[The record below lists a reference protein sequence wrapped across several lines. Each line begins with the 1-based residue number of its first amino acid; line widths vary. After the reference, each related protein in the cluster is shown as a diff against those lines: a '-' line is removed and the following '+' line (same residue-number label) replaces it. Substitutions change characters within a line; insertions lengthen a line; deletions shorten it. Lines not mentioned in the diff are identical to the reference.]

1 MDQRA
6 TRLVDM
12 PQQRRLA
19 PVQSIKAESR
29 TVTVMWSAGA
39 RVRRYD
45 WWEDE
50 HFIEELDMSSS
61 AVDMTRLMS
70 GAPVLN
76 THDSSRL
83 DSVLGVVERAWLQD
97 GKGYA
102 ELRFS
107 EREDVQPFW
116 RDVESGIIRNVS
128 VGYSII
134 EMREVG
140 RDKETGYRVLRAVKW
155 QPFEISMVP
164 VGADAEAGTRAA
176 QTTTTRCA
184 IDVEQRYAGSQPAA
198 PAASWKGDT
207 QVSAVVET
215 PAAGPQAATPQA
227 PQIDP
232 VQMEKDRKVA
242 IENLCRAMN
251 LDVRMASHWI
261 ASGKDFK
268 AISDEALKVLE
279 ERGKDKPAEV
289 AAIGL
294 TDKEVSQFSLFR
306 MISAVQ
312 SGDFSKAGFEK
323 RCHEAVAAQVMNK
336 LGRGAQAE
344 NNFFVPAEVLKAQMV
359 QQRAQRDLTSTPGS
373 AGGFL
378 VETANVSFIELLR
391 NRSVLFN
398 MGARRLSGLVGNVA
412 VPRQTGAATANWMSA
427 ESGTGAAYSDQTFGQ
442 MALTP
447 KTVVAATK
455 ISRQLQLQS
464 DPSAE
469 SIVMAD
475 LAAQV
480 ALAVDSAGLN
490 GSGASGQPTGI
501 INTGG
506 IGGFTGTSITYA
518 LLLNS
523 QEDLAL
529 ANTLTAGCGYVS
541 HPAATSIL
549 MQRARF
555 ANTDTPLW
563 IGNML
568 DGQCLG
574 FRGMSSNQMPSSRLL
589 FGDFSQVVVG
599 EWGVLELA
607 VNPVEN
613 FLAGIIGLRAMY
625 SVDVG
630 VRYAGAFSY
639 ASNNVT

>member
-19 PVQSIKAESR
+19 PVQSIKADSR

-50 HFIEELDMSSS
+50 HFIEELDMSSG
-61 AVDMTRLMS
+61 AVDMARLMS

-107 EREDVQPFW
+107 ERDDVQPFW

-128 VGYSII
+128 VGYSIL

-164 VGADAEAGTRAA
+164 VGADAEAGTRTAA
-176 QTTTTRCA
+176 LSTTRCS
-184 IDVEQRYAGSQPAA
+184 INVEQRDADFQPAA
-198 PAASWKGDT
+198 PAASMEDRHMT
-207 QVSAVVET
+207 TEVQAP
-215 PAAGPQAATPQA
+215 PAGQQAAQA

-323 RCHEAVAAQVMNK
+323 RCHEAVASQVMHK

-359 QQRAQRDLTSTPGS
+359 PQRVQRDLTSTPGS

-378 VETANVSFIELLR
+378 VETANVSFIDLLR

-480 ALAVDSAGLN
+480 ALAVDLAGLN

-501 INTGG
+501 INTAG
-506 IGGFTGTSITYA
+506 IGGFTGTSITYG

-529 ANTLTAGCGYVS
+529 ANTLTASCGYVS
-541 HPAATSIL
+541 HPVATAIL

-574 FRGMSSNQMPSSRLL
+574 FRGMSSNQMPASRLL

>member
-12 PQQRRLA
+12 PAQLRLA
-19 PVQSIKAESR
+19 PIQSVKPKER

-50 HFIEELDMSSS
+50 YFIEELDMSPS
-61 AVDMTRLMS
+61 AIDMSRLLA

-76 THDSSRL
+76 THRRADLR
-83 DSVLGVVERAWLQD
+83 DVMGVVERAWLAD
-97 GKGYA
+97 GQAYA
-102 ELRFS
+102 DLRFS
-107 EREDVQPFW
+107 DREDVEPFW
-116 RDVESGIIRNVS
+116 RDIDRGIIRNVS
-128 VGYSII
+128 VGYEIQ
-134 EMREVG
+134 EMKEAG
-140 RDKETGYRVLRAVKW
+140 RDKDTGYRVLRAVRW

-164 VGADAEAGTRAA
+164 VGADADAGTRDAPA
-176 QTTTTRCA
+176 IKTRCA
-184 IDVEQRYAGSQPAA
+184 IEIEQRDAVSQPAA
-198 PAASWKGDT
+198 PAASLKGVT
-207 QVSAVVET
+207 QVTAVVET

-227 PQIDP
+227 PALDP
-232 VQMEKDRKVA
+232 VQMEKDRKSA

-261 ASGKDFK
+261 SSGKDFK

-294 TDKEVSQFSLFR
+294 TDKEVANFSLFR
-306 MISAVQ
+306 MVSAVQ

-344 NNFFVPAEVLKAQMV
+344 NNFFIPAEVLKAQV
-359 QQRAQRDLTSTPGS
+359 HRQQRDIVAGTGS

-378 VETANVSFIELLR
+378 VETANVSFIELLD

-427 ESGTGAAYSDQTFGQ
+427 ESGTGAAYTDQTFGQ

-469 SIVMAD
+469 SIVMTD

-480 ALAVDSAGLN
+480 ALAVDRAGLN

-506 IGGFTGTSITYA
+506 IGAFTGTSITHA

-523 QEDLAL
+523 QTDLAV
-529 ANTLTAGCGYVS
+529 ANTLTEGCGYVS
-541 HPAATSIL
+541 HPLATELL
-549 MQRARF
+549 MTRQRWTG
-555 ANTDTPLW
+555 TDTPLW
-563 IGNML
+563 TGNML
-568 DGQCLG
+568 NGQCIG
-574 FRGMSSNQMPSSRLL
+574 YRAMTSNQMPASRLL

-625 SVDVG
+625 SVDIG
-630 VRYAGAFSY
+630 IRYAGAFSY
-639 ASNNVT
+639 AANNLT